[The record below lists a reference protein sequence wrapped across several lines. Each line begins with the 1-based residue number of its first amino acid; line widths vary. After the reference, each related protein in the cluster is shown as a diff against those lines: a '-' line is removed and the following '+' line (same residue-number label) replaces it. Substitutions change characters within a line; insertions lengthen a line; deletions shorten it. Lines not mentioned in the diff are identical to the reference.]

1 MRAVPQ
7 KAIDLVVAQ
16 ETPILWVY
24 DDAKGAH
31 HADGT
36 PRTVAPGDEILG
48 KLTAGTGHTGA
59 DVVIGMIVTQ
69 AINDA
74 WLSADLAHAA
84 MQLEDRIGE
93 TVVDMLTENQYSAL
107 LDFVFNVGAD
117 PSWTIWKRLTA
128 KQFAQVPI
136 ELAKFVNAKVGGVER
151 KIPDLVKRRNAEI
164 ELFSLDEPGTR
175 DVQIP
180 SSALRTAITP
190 PTPADPVPASK
201 SKALLLGGAGAI
213 AGVGP
218 MANQVSQAIQPY
230 AAQSHYVEK
239 TLGILAALAAFCAFA
254 GLAYMWLQKRDSR
267 N

>member
-1 MRAVPQ
+1 MRAIPQ

-24 DDAKGAH
+24 DDALGAH

-36 PRTVAPGDEILG
+36 PRTVAPGDAIHG

-69 AINDA
+69 AQNDA
-74 WLSADLAHAA
+74 WLQQDLEHAA
-84 MQLEDRIGE
+84 QQLEGRI
-93 TVVDMLTENQYSAL
+93 TAAIVDMLTENQYAAL

-117 PSWTIWKRLTA
+117 PRWTIWKRLVA

-136 ELAKFVNAKVGGVER
+136 ELAKFVNAKVNGVER

-164 ELFSLDEPGTR
+164 ELFSADEPGTR

-180 SSALRTAITP
+180 SSVLRTSITP
-190 PTPADPVPASK
+190 PTPSDPIPASK
-201 SKALLLGGAGAI
+201 SKALIAGAAGAI
-213 AGVGP
+213 AGAPP
-218 MANQVSQAIQPY
+218 MISQVSQAIQPY
-230 AAQSHYVEK
+230 ADQSDYVK
-239 TLGILAALAAFCAFA
+239 HILGILATIAAVCAA
-254 GLAYMWLQKRDSR
+254 VGLGYMWLQKRDAR